1 MKVEGTVKNTL
12 KKGWNRKEGRRN
24 KTFTKG
30 GILGP
35 GVGALKRGG
44 RWLEPPYELWLIARL
59 KCSL

>member
-1 MKVEGTVKNTL
+1 MEGTVKNTL

-44 RWLEPPYELWLIARL
+44 GGWNPLTNYG
-59 KCSL
+59 

>member
-44 RWLEPPYELWLIARL
+44 GGWNPLTNYG
-59 KCSL
+59 

>member
-12 KKGWNRKEGRRN
+12 KKGWSRKEGRRN

-44 RWLEPPYELWLIARL
+44 WLEPPYELWLIARL
-59 KCSL
+59 KCSF

>member
-12 KKGWNRKEGRRN
+12 KKGWSRKEGRRN

-35 GVGALKRGG
+35 GVGALKRGAG
-44 RWLEPPYELWLIARL
+44 GWNPLTNYG
-59 KCSL
+59 

>member
-12 KKGWNRKEGRRN
+12 KKGWSRKEERRN

-35 GVGALKRGG
+35 GVGDLKRGRVAG
-44 RWLEPPYELWLIARL
+44 TPLRTMVNSKVEM
-59 KCSL
+59 

>member
-12 KKGWNRKEGRRN
+12 KKGWSRKEGRRN

-35 GVGALKRGG
+35 GVGALKRGRVAG
-44 RWLEPPYELWLIARL
+44 TPLRTMVNSKVEM
-59 KCSL
+59 